1 MSASGILHH
10 RSQRW
15 PGLAAASLLMV
26 LGCAPDDS
34 SASETTVSNATVTTT
49 TTTTTEAI
57 ELPETTVPEPG
68 PERLETIRLAAPPDC
83 ASNPYCADG
92 LARVYGIEVRES
104 LIPTESGAPI
114 ADAVRAGTADVGV
127 LFSDDP
133 ELESADLVVLSDDRG
148 MVASDSVV
156 VVAPGA
162 VLEVWGPQL
171 GAVINEISASLTE
184 PALRKALRSVRNGAA
199 PAEAAAVLFATI
211 VDGRGDE
218 ISDGVPIRV
227 GAKAF
232 TTDQVLA
239 NVYVLGLEDRGIAA
253 EVVELDGF
261 RALQVAAL
269 IDGEIDLAVDYTASL
284 LEFLNG
290 FSGAAS
296 ADPVE
301 TYDALTELIGL
312 ADYVAFD
319 PAPVQSRNVF
329 VMRADVAAANGIETV
344 SDLAGFAPA
353 AEVSAPPG
361 QLPDLAD
368 PFAIFSPD
376 DLRIGSEGPAVRE
389 LQELLASI
397 GYDPGPRNGL
407 YEEPTRR
414 AVAAFQVDLGAGPDG
429 IVGPVTLQALREAV
443 EAGAQAETESLTDSG
458 ADSGLELHLSFD
470 DGPNANYTPRILDL
484 LARYDARAVFFTIGS
499 QVDSGADI
507 LRRMVAD
514 GHRIGNHTWGHPSLD
529 GISAGA
535 FADEIGRTQEAI
547 ERVTGQRP
555 SCLRPPYGATDST
568 TADKAASF
576 GLSIELWNVDPQD
589 WAAPGT
595 DSIVSNIVQH
605 ARAGDVILMH
615 DGGGT
620 REQTVAA
627 LERVLEHF
635 SAEGYR
641 FTPIPGC

>member
-1 MSASGILHH
+1 MLASGILHH

-15 PGLAAASLLMV
+15 PGLAAVSLLMV

-49 TTTTTEAI
+49 TEAL
-57 ELPETTVPEPG
+57 ERPETTVPEPE
-68 PERLETIRLAAPPDC
+68 PERLEKIRLAAPPDC

-133 ELESADLVVLSDDRG
+133 ELESADLVVLGDDRG

-184 PALRKALRSVRNGAA
+184 PALREALRSVRDGAA
-199 PAEAAAVLFATI
+199 PAEAAAMLFATI

-218 ISDGVPIRV
+218 ISEGVPIRV

-232 TTDQVLA
+232 ATDQVLA

-344 SDLAGFAPA
+344 SDLVGFAPA

-368 PFAIFSPD
+368 PFAIFGPD

-458 ADSGLELHLSFD
+458 AGSGLELHLSFD

-484 LARYDARAVFFTIGS
+484 LVRYDAQAVFFTIGS

-507 LRRMVAD
+507 LRRAVAD

-568 TADKAASF
+568 TADQAASF
-576 GLSIELWNVDPQD
+576 GLSVELWNVDPQD
-589 WAAPGT
+589 WATPGT

-605 ARAGDVILMH
+605 ARGGDVILMH